1 MRKEK
6 NVEQIYG
13 QFSTEGLYEE
23 ANLDKNEI
31 KKVLTMAMEDYR
43 FGKQLR
49 KLNDPSWRVIFNIH
63 YDVCRELCDQLMR
76 FKRQKT
82 GNHRALFAFIFLHFE
97 NLELDWEFLENIR
110 TTRNKN
116 KYQGLDISK
125 EMWKSAEIQLDLY
138 ISALKKE
145 IEERLNS

>member
-1 MRKEK
+1 M
-6 NVEQIYG
+6 
-13 QFSTEGLYEE
+13 
-23 ANLDKNEI
+23 
-31 KKVLTMAMEDYR
+31 
-43 FGKQLR
+43 
-49 KLNDPSWRVIFNIH
+49 IFNIH

-116 KYQGLDISK
+116 KYQGLDINK
-125 EMWKSAEIQLDLY
+125 EMWKSVEMQFDLY
-138 ISALKKE
+138 ISTLIKE
-145 IEERLNS
+145 IKRRL